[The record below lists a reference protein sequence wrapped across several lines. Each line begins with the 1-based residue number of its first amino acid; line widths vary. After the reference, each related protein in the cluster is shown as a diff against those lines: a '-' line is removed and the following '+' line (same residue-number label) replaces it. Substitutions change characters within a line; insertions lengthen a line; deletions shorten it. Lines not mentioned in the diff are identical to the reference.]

1 VPEFLSADW
10 FALVRQTEVG
20 CDPSLACTVEQL
32 VTGGPTGDV
41 RYRATIRQGRLEI
54 EAGPGPADVR
64 LRLSWSCAVA
74 LATGER
80 TAHDAFQRGE
90 VRCSGDLSA
99 LQRFTS
105 AIATAGEALSRLRA
119 QTTYTGGLRTPADA
133 ATLGDPTGR

>member
-1 VPEFLSADW
+1 MPEFLSAEW
-10 FALVRQTEVG
+10 FALVGEIELG
-20 CDPSLACTVEQL
+20 CDPSLACTIEQL
-32 VTGGPTGDV
+32 VTGAPEGDI
-41 RYRATIRQGRLEI
+41 RYRASIREGRLEV

-64 LRLSWSCAVA
+64 LRLSWSCAMA

-105 AIATAGEALSRLRA
+105 AIATAGEALSRLRD
-119 QTTYTGGLRTPADA
+119 QTTFPGGLPKPTGA
-133 ATLGDPTGR
+133 ATFRDPAGR